1 MRQKGIKPSLS
12 CSELRTKK
20 LWLLPN
26 SAVVAEGVL
35 QVDLCAYRLG
45 RLPLRQVL
53 EELKDGDQRQALRG
67 YRQLAA
73 SVIQASEHLVIVENP
88 DIIADPHQK
97 VALAERCTGNPGV
110 LFGNRCGSASKAGP
124 RAEAAQTIDFSG
136 K

>member
-1 MRQKGIKPSLS
+1 MRQKGLRPSPS

-35 QVDLCAYRLG
+35 QVDPAAYRLG
-45 RLPLRQVL
+45 RLPIRQVL

-73 SVIQASEHLVIVENP
+73 SVIQASEHLVIVQNP
-88 DIIADPHQK
+88 DLIADPHQK
-97 VALAERCTGNPGV
+97 VALAERCTGNPGG
-110 LFGNRCGSASKAGP
+110 LFGIGVQGWATG
-124 RAEAAQTIDFSG
+124 
-136 K
+136 